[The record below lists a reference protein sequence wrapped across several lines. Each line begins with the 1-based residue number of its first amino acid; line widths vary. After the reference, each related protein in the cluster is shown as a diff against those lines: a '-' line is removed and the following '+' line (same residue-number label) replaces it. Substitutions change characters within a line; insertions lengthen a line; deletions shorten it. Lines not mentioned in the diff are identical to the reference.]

1 MHLSEHWPWAR
12 NLVWGLN
19 GFPPRGFT
27 DVPNKK
33 KPNGWRAWIKGT
45 NFSSPVDVFFFVF
58 LPSLKDSSEKQHG
71 NTHTQ
76 MAKFPFPSR
85 KKDGRESIH
94 TLVCFI
100 CFLFSFGGATLW
112 GFDFSRWRDPL
123 NLARMELQTRVCL
136 EVDGSDGSH
145 GSWKLKYPN
154 IAAWLARALLGNWLL
169 SAVCASSPVD
179 ILTTETAEI
188 RWKEKKMS
196 WGERDAGV
204 PSHANQRGRSNLT
217 ISNNILSALL
227 KGSLDH
233 CKFQV
238 PKNFQKPNLM

>member
-1 MHLSEHWPWAR
+1 MCFFLFSFHPWR
-12 NLVWGLN
+12 ILQKNN
-19 GFPPRGFT
+19 M
-27 DVPNKK
+27 
-33 KPNGWRAWIKGT
+33 
-45 NFSSPVDVFFFVF
+45 
-58 LPSLKDSSEKQHG
+58 E
-71 NTHTQ
+71 THTQ

>member
-1 MHLSEHWPWAR
+1 M
-12 NLVWGLN
+12 
-19 GFPPRGFT
+19 FPT
-27 DVPNKK
+27 K
-33 KPNGWRAWIKGT
+33 KPKGWWRAWIKGT

-58 LPSLKDSSEKQHG
+58 LPSLKDSSAKQNG
-71 NTHTQ
+71 NTHTHSDG
-76 MAKFPFPSR
+76 KVSVSIP
-85 KKDGRESIH
+85 KKMGGNQSIYS
-94 TLVCFI
+94 CFI
-100 CFLFSFGGATLW
+100 CLLFSFGGATLW

-123 NLARMELQTRVCL
+123 NLAWMELQTRVWL
-136 EVDGSDGSH
+136 EVDGMGRMGPRPEIPKGCRVTCQGSI
-145 GSWKLKYPN
+145 GQLVTFCSLVPQVV
-154 IAAWLARALLGNWLL
+154 L
-169 SAVCASSPVD
+169 D

-188 RWKEKKMS
+188 RWKEKNKN